1 MVTLKQLLV
10 VLIICFVNSF
20 SIAQQTKKSPEDKY
34 GAVHWTVKEGLAH
47 DQTLCIIKDGIGF
60 LWIGTPNGLSRFD
73 GSTFKN
79 YFYDPQK
86 KGTLAGPK
94 VWGLVED
101 SLHNIWIGTD
111 KGLSRY
117 DRKSET
123 LSNFFPNN
131 KPASFSTFII
141 PFWATRDEI
150 FCQESDSFIV
160 SFSIK
165 SFSKKILATLT
176 PADSVTHD
184 LYSKKDFI
192 FDSNTN
198 SIWLQKELNAGLL
211 QIFLSNQTKISYRF
225 PTGESMC
232 YDSKRNSIWTNT
244 DNGLIEFR
252 LREKKQI
259 ILRL

>member
-20 SIAQQTKKSPEDKY
+20 SIAQQTNKSPEDKY
-34 GAVHWTVKEGLAH
+34 GVVHWTVKEGLAH
-47 DQTLCIIKDGIGF
+47 DQTLCIIKDGNGF

-117 DRKSET
+117 DRK
-123 LSNFFPNN
+123 L
-131 KPASFSTFII
+131 
-141 PFWATRDEI
+141 D
-150 FCQESDSFIV
+150 
-160 SFSIK
+160 
-165 SFSKKILATLT
+165 
-176 PADSVTHD
+176 
-184 LYSKKDFI
+184 
-192 FDSNTN
+192 
-198 SIWLQKELNAGLL
+198 
-211 QIFLSNQTKISYRF
+211 
-225 PTGESMC
+225 
-232 YDSKRNSIWTNT
+232 
-244 DNGLIEFR
+244 
-252 LREKKQI
+252 
-259 ILRL
+259 